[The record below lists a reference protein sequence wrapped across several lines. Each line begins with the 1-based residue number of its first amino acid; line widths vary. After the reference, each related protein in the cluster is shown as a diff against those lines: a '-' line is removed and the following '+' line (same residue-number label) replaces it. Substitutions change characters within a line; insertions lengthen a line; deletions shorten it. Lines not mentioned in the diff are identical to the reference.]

1 MSRAL
6 TRAQLACAYGVDE
19 LEVEY
24 WVHHG
29 CPCAR
34 IRRDLVLFDD
44 EEVTRWCA
52 DRGLARKPPLLDD
65 LLLRLRSLQSLDDVD
80 DLADDVDVF
89 VARGALSRP
98 RASILREYLARKR
111 LRFEGEGED
120 DS

>member
-6 TRAQLACAYGVDE
+6 TRAQLACTYGVDE

-29 CPCAR
+29 CPCTR

-52 DRGLARKPPLLDD
+52 DRGLARRPPLIDD
-65 LLLRLRSLQSLDDVD
+65 LLPRLRSLQSIDEVDELSDDVE
-80 DLADDVDVF
+80 VF
-89 VARGALSRP
+89 VARGALSRA
-98 RASILREYLARKR
+98 RASILREYLARTR
-111 LRFEGEGED
+111 LRFEGECQED
-120 DS
+120 W